1 MIVISTMSYVRRALS
16 RQFYQESKAVQVL
29 YFVCFVPNPLVR

>member
-29 YFVCFVPNPLVR
+29 YFVYFVPNPLVR